1 MAELPLPVDEPDAL
15 PLMPELLLPELPLP
29 RELLLPELPL
39 MPELLPELPLPRELL
54 LPELPLPMAL
64 LPLAEPLVDGEEV
77 EVEPD
82 AAVFSFGCPVALSRQ
97 CVAGETAA
105 EPALD
110 EDGLED

>member
-15 PLMPELLLPELPLP
+15 PLMPELPPLMPEPELPLP
-29 RELLLPELPL
+29 GEPDEDALPL
-39 MPELLPELPLPRELL
+39 RPGLPAEL

-64 LPLAEPLVDGEEV
+64 LPPAEPLVDGEEV

-82 AAVFSFGCPVALSRQ
+82 AAVFSFGCPVDLSRQ